1 MTYRKKQIFIYFV
14 SLIVL
19 CLFFSCS
26 STTEVEKNE
35 KEVRYKSK
43 PEKVI
48 KSLDLVEREFISTSK
63 IKTIEK
69 VSFELTPAGKPINGE
84 KYLTQ
89 NYNPKG
95 FLIETITYNSDG
107 TIQYKYNYTYDNNG
121 TRIKTTRY
129 DSSGK
134 MTNYYKYDYN
144 EFGNKVKAY
153 SYVLDGN
160 LEEYYTYEY
169 DGDGNLIEE
178 KWFSPLGDEVYNI
191 ETDYDNG
198 IKTHTYTYD
207 ENGDLIYE
215 YVFRYDEKGN
225 IIEETKYNSNG
236 LQVGIIQYVYKYH

>member
-43 PEKVI
+43 PGKVI

-107 TIQYKYNYTYDNNG
+107 TTQYKYNYTYDNNG

-134 MTNYYKYDYN
+134 MINYYKYD
-144 EFGNKVKAY
+144 
-153 SYVLDGN
+153 
-160 LEEYYTYEY
+160 Y

-178 KWFSPLGDEVYNI
+178 KWFSFSGDEVYNI

-236 LQVGIIQYVYKYH
+236 